1 MVFVRSQSVPNA
13 YGSGGLPRVTVS
25 DFSSIDLSEM
35 YDVLPPGAASTAAD
49 AAAEPT
55 EIDYV
60 TLEDVAPFKPH
71 NREANRDSVAQL
83 VTKYIRNYAKKG
95 LLSPCRFCRG
105 YLFH

>member
-1 MVFVRSQSVPNA
+1 MSGGTVFVRSQSVPTA

-35 YDVLPPGAASTAAD
+35 YDVLPPGAAGTAAD

-71 NREANRDSVAQL
+71 YREVN
-83 VTKYIRNYAKKG
+83 
-95 LLSPCRFCRG
+95 
-105 YLFH
+105 